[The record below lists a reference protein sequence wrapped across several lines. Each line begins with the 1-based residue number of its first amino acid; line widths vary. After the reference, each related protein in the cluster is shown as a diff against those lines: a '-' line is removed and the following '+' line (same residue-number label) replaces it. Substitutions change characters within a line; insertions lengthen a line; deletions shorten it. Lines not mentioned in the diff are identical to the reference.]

1 MQKQLENERENTRKM
16 GTYFVEN
23 VLLQNKQS
31 VKFFSIFKCLQAFLS
46 TFTTHNT
53 SYFLFYNASY

>member
-1 MQKQLENERENTRKM
+1 MQKQLENERENTRKT

-53 SYFLFYNASY
+53 SY